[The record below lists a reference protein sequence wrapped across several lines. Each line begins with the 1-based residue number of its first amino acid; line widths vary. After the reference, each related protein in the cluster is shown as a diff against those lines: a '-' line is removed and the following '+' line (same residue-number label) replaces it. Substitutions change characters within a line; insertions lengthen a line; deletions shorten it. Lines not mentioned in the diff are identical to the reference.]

1 MQGNAQCLSHKSL
14 QTCFLLYTKTQSL
27 HQLGMAELEGK
38 KNVSNLAEKNTYHKK
53 PTTTQIKMKLSKK
66 EMN

>member
-1 MQGNAQCLSHKSL
+1 
-14 QTCFLLYTKTQSL
+14 
-27 HQLGMAELEGK
+27 MAELEGK

-66 EMN
+66 EMNWILQML